1 MTAGMIKLPNIWLI
15 HFPAVKFHIESPLIL
30 HMNLLKAL
38 AKVGSMTFMSRILGF
53 VRDTLIARV
62 FGAGMVSDAFIVAF
76 KIPNLL
82 RRVSAE
88 GAFSQAFVPILAEYK
103 SQRNFKDTHSLIN
116 RVATWLGLI
125 LVGVTLLGMLAAPF
139 IVALIAPGFQANP
152 EKMQLTAELL
162 RITFPYIFF
171 ISLVSM
177 AGGVLNTYN
186 RFGIPAF
193 TPVWLNLSMIVA
205 VLFFADHF
213 AEPIKVL
220 AWAVFVGGFLQL
232 LFQIPFLKEIG
243 LLPRFDFHFNDDGVW
258 RILKMMG
265 PAVLGVSVAQI
276 SLIINTIF
284 ASFLI
289 AGSVSWLYYADRLM
303 EFPTG
308 VLGVALGTIL
318 LPGLSKAY
326 ANQDTREYSQ
336 LLDWGLRLTF
346 ILAAPAAVAL
356 AVLAAPLVITLFHY
370 GKFTG
375 HDALMTEQ
383 ALIAY
388 SLGLLGLILVKILAP
403 GFYAR
408 QNIKTPVKI
417 GVFTLV
423 ATQLMNVLFVF
434 VLQLQHAGLALAIG
448 LGACLNA
455 SLLYYHLRKSSI
467 FQPQPGWLL
476 FLCKLA
482 IALIVMGLVLYFAMG
497 NNDAWLGFRLIQR
510 LMYIS
515 GLVALGGISY
525 FSTLILLG
533 FRPRDYIRR
542 VIH

>member
-1 MTAGMIKLPNIWLI
+1 
-15 HFPAVKFHIESPLIL
+15 
-30 HMNLLKAL
+30 MNLLRAL
-38 AKVGSMTFMSRILGF
+38 AKVGSMTFVSRILGF
-53 VRDTLIARV
+53 VRDTLIARI
-62 FGAGMVSDAFIVAF
+62 FGAGMLTDAFIVAF

-103 SQRNFKDTHSLIN
+103 SQRTFEETHSLIN
-116 RVATWLGLI
+116 RVATWLAII
-125 LVGVTLLGMLAAPF
+125 LVGVTLLGMLAAPW
-139 IVALIAPGFQANP
+139 IVTLIAPGFHSNP
-152 EKMQLTAELL
+152 QKMQLTVELL

-186 RFGIPAF
+186 KFGIPAF
-193 TPVWLNLSMIVA
+193 TPVWLNVSMIA
-205 VLFFADHF
+205 AALFFADHF

-232 LFQIPFLKEIG
+232 MFQVPYLKQIG
-243 LLPRFDFHFNDDGVW
+243 LLPKFEFKRNDEGVW
-258 RILKMMG
+258 RILKLMG
-265 PAVLGVSVAQI
+265 PAVLGVSVAQV

-284 ASFLI
+284 ASFLVT
-289 AGSVSWLYYADRLM
+289 GSVSWLYYADRLM

-318 LPGLSKAY
+318 LPSLSKAY
-326 ANQDTREYSQ
+326 ANNEHTEYSQ

-356 AVLAAPLVITLFHY
+356 AVLATPLVTTLFHY

-375 HDALMTEQ
+375 HDVFMTQQ

-388 SLGLLGLILVKILAP
+388 SIGLLGLILVKILAP

-417 GVFTLV
+417 AMFTLMI
-423 ATQLMNVLFVF
+423 TQLMNVIFVF
-434 VLQLQHAGLALAIG
+434 VLHLQHAGLALAIG
-448 LGACLNA
+448 LAACINA
-455 SLLYYHLRKSSI
+455 SLLYYHLRKSEVY
-467 FQPQPGWLL
+467 QPMPGWGL
-476 FLCKLA
+476 FLLKLSF
-482 IALIVMGLVLYFAMG
+482 ALVVMGAVLYFAMG
-497 NNDAWLGFRLIQR
+497 NVSAWLQFGLLKRLS
-510 LMYIS
+510 YITC
-515 GLVALGGISY
+515 LVVLGALSY
-525 FSTLILLG
+525 FATLFLLG
-533 FRPRDYIRR
+533 FRPRNYIRR
-542 VIH
+542 VKI